1 LVSWRCR
8 VFARVR
14 IGAIE
19 EGGRGEERIIE
30 EYGLLISCR
39 VRHTIPPRWSPEI
52 AANRHQAKLPEKP
65 RNIAFPRQIGK
76 LINAWLAQRTRS
88 WHTPRISHG
97 TTTSKQHLEATQRK
111 AQIATYHLSRF
122 EELLDPTPPPQQLSI
137 PMQAHFEGVVVAT
150 MAAVDQ
156 VVQAAKSV
164 LKFKLGKND
173 DLVNKAFET
182 LSSSLP
188 QIGDW
193 FGDPIGRDLRSI
205 RTKMVHYAY
214 RKTTNSPRLQWEVQR
229 AATQQQEGS
238 RELTAYARAA
248 VSYIDRL
255 TSFLPA
261 IERLFY
267 REGAPEKKA

>member
-1 LVSWRCR
+1 M
-8 VFARVR
+8 A
-14 IGAIE
+14 
-19 EGGRGEERIIE
+19 
-30 EYGLLISCR
+30 
-39 VRHTIPPRWSPEI
+39 HTDDS
-52 AANRHQAKLPEKP
+52 
-65 RNIAFPRQIGK
+65 
-76 LINAWLAQRTRS
+76 S
-88 WHTPRISHG
+88 WHDY
-97 TTTSKQHLEATQRK
+97 LEAAQRK
-111 AQIATYHLSRF
+111 AQIATYHLSRL
-122 EELLDPTPPPQQLSI
+122 EELLDPTHPPPQLSI
-137 PMQAHFEGVVVAT
+137 PMQAHFEGVVVAA

-156 VVQAAKSV
+156 VAQAAKSG
-164 LKFKLGKND
+164 LKFKLGKGE

-188 QIGDW
+188 QIRDW

-214 RKTTNSPRLQWEVQR
+214 SKTANSPWLQWEVQR
-229 AATQQQEGS
+229 AATQQYQGP

-267 REGAPEKKA
+267 RESAPEKKA